1 MSSHGPRPAAI
12 AMGALLIASAA
23 TATAATVAVVR
34 RAAVARA
41 AKPPTAP
48 VPLLAPPD
56 QPIAGEADVFRT
68 SPAMLAIE
76 PTDPRQRTAH
86 PRNLSTFRF
95 LRAYP
100 GAPPRIPHGLSP
112 DEFRTGACRSCHARG
127 GYSRRFAAYAP
138 VTPHPEL
145 GMCLQCHLGED
156 RVMGLAPPDADP
168 NARCP
173 LCHGQ
178 SGGPPR
184 PEAASTWPGTS
195 WPALPARVRDRP
207 PPPIPH
213 DLQLR
218 GNCLACHS
226 GPAAVAEIRTSHPA
240 RADCRQCHITVDP
253 TVEVFAH
260 QPWNVASTAGEGP

>member
-1 MSSHGPRPAAI
+1 MSSPGSRPAAI

-23 TATAATVAVVR
+23 TATAATVAAVR

-41 AKPPTAP
+41 AKAPTAP
-48 VPLLAPPD
+48 VPLLAAPN

-68 SPAMLAIE
+68 SPAILAIE

-86 PRNLSTFRF
+86 PRNLRTFRF

-100 GAPPRIPHGLSP
+100 GAPPRIPHGLSQ

-173 LCHGQ
+173 LCHGR
-178 SGGPPR
+178 SGGPPL
-184 PEAASTWPGTS
+184 PEAASTWPATV
-195 WPALPARVRDRP
+195 WPALPARIRDRP
-207 PPPIPH
+207 PPPIAH

-226 GPAAVAEIRTSHPA
+226 GPAAVAEIRSHPG
-240 RADCRQCHITVDP
+240 RADCRQCHVTVDP
-253 TVEVFAH
+253 TVEAFAH
-260 QPWNVASTAGEGP
+260 RPWNVASTAGEGP